1 VARRDAIEP
10 NQRRIPPSLV
20 GAVVLAVVVLVF
32 VLQNTHRVPV
42 HFLWFEWNGQ
52 LWLMLLITSAVAI
65 VAAELFS
72 MYLRRRRAGDD

>member
-1 VARRDAIEP
+1 MARRNAIQQ
-10 NQRRIPPSLV
+10 NQRRIPPSLI
-20 GAVVLAVVVLVF
+20 GAVILAVIVLVF

-42 HFLWFEWNGQ
+42 HFLWFQWNGQ

-72 MYLRRRRAGDD
+72 LYLRRRRDEA

>member
-1 VARRDAIEP
+1 VARRDAIQP
-10 NQRRIPPSLV
+10 NQRRIPPALIGS
-20 GAVVLAVVVLVF
+20 VVLAVIVVVF

-42 HFLWFEWNGQ
+42 HFLWFQWNGQ

-72 MYLRRRRAGDD
+72 LYLRRRRENT